1 MTFIGLFTGDI
12 HHERLR
18 DEDDQLLQ
26 FAIQQSL
33 MDGNTDPVEQVPVYY
48 KYCTI
53 NLLLIEVIVW
63 FSK

>member
-1 MTFIGLFTGDI
+1 MQQQINNLVWHLMTFIGLFTGDI

-33 MDGNTDPVEQVPVYY
+33 MDGNTDPVEQVPV
-48 KYCTI
+48 
-53 NLLLIEVIVW
+53 
-63 FSK
+63 